1 MSHLINTFFSYLLK
15 IIITLLSKA
24 NRNASGKRVKNIL
37 NESKSQYINIIR
49 SDQMSFI
56 DTNYNSKNNS
66 FLHSNNYNNHP
77 INNGSNSNNNKSN
90 NNGINGN
97 SYTNSNTSYINGNN
111 NNGNQQQFQKG
122 FSNNLYDVKNFKDD
136 LDMDSN
142 NTKAKSVSPNEI
154 LEHNLN
160 NIEDKLKTNETMQNN
175 SFFNEKNDIEN
186 LSNQLKST
194 EISIK
199 GLNLF

>member
-1 MSHLINTFFSYLLK
+1 
-15 IIITLLSKA
+15 
-24 NRNASGKRVKNIL
+24 
-37 NESKSQYINIIR
+37 
-49 SDQMSFI
+49 
-56 DTNYNSKNNS
+56 
-66 FLHSNNYNNHP
+66 LHSNNYNNHP